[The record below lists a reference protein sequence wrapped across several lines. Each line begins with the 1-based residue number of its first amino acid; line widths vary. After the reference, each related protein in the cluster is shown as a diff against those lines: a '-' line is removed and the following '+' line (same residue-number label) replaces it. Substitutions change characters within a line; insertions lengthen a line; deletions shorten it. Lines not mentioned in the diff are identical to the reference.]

1 MNNIVRSIVLI
12 VVLMVTVL
20 GFPKVSFGA
29 ENTEY
34 ISDVKIVSATSEEEA
49 IRQLTEAGY
58 IPVKNNLSNEKVKL
72 SSPFVYFGFKTT
84 KNPSRAMETI
94 DQKNVG
100 SIFGDSALMIGGIG
114 MIIGLIIAMIS
125 MKVRPQVK
133 NNFGNDNNR
142 D

>member
-58 IPVKNNLSNEKVKL
+58 IPVKNNLSNENYHLHLYILVLKRLKIL
-72 SSPFVYFGFKTT
+72 QGLWKQLIKKTWEVYLEI
-84 KNPSRAMETI
+84 R
-94 DQKNVG
+94 
-100 SIFGDSALMIGGIG
+100 L
-114 MIIGLIIAMIS
+114 L
-125 MKVRPQVK
+125 
-133 NNFGNDNNR
+133 
-142 D
+142 